1 MGDTFFSRKKKYLS
15 FLWYEK
21 DLTDYLTWNTYNTD
35 LERLNIIDQEISNL
49 ISTCL
54 SVLMF

>member
-35 LERLNIIDQEISNL
+35 LERLNIIDQGISNL